1 VLEFRH
7 TSNGDIPE
15 LVRLDDEGFDTYY
28 YNSTK
33 FSKSDFQAFRYKG
46 SGDVQTRTMIS
57 YLGHDFD
64 SRQWLDVIIQ
74 VCYDLTYILL
84 RLVGVSA
91 LD

>member
-1 VLEFRH
+1 MLEFRH

-15 LVRLDDEGFDTYY
+15 LVRFDEDFDTYY

-33 FSKSDFQAFRYKG
+33 FSKSDFQAFLYKD
-46 SGDVQTRTMIS
+46 SGGVQTRTMIS
-57 YLGHDFD
+57 YLSHDFD
-64 SRQWLDVIIQ
+64 SRQWLDVIIRI
-74 VCYDLTYILL
+74 CYDLTYILL